1 VDTLDLV
8 IVVVA
13 VTAVFGGYRLG
24 FLARV
29 TSWIGLALGLL
40 IAARLLPAIINRV
53 QGTDPTGRLLVALL
67 VLLGGAFLGQAVGL
81 LLGIRLHASI
91 PVGALRTVDRVVG
104 GAIGL
109 LGLLVSV
116 WLLIPSMASVAGWPA
131 RQARNSSIARLI
143 DRTFPPPPNTLQALR
158 RLVGNNTFPE
168 VFSALQP
175 STNAGPVPADSGLPA
190 AVLARVTAST
200 VKVEGDACQ
209 RIQDGSGFAVAADT
223 ILTNAHVVAGE
234 SSTDVLLPSL
244 RRLPATVVA
253 FDSNRD
259 LALLH
264 VPGLGEAPLGVATG
278 SSQSFVGSKGAVFGH
293 PGGQNP
299 LRIAPAFVRQDVL
312 ALGRDL
318 YDSHDTKRDVF
329 ILAANLMP
337 GDSGGALVDAGG
349 AVVGVAFAIA
359 PDRPGTS
366 YALSAKEIR
375 TILPLAGGG
384 RVRTGPCLNEG

>member
-1 VDTLDLV
+1 
-8 IVVVA
+8 
-13 VTAVFGGYRLG
+13 
-24 FLARV
+24 
-29 TSWIGLALGLL
+29 
-40 IAARLLPAIINRV
+40 
-53 QGTDPTGRLLVALL
+53 
-67 VLLGGAFLGQAVGL
+67 
-81 LLGIRLHASI
+81 
-91 PVGALRTVDRVVG
+91 
-104 GAIGL
+104 
-109 LGLLVSV
+109 
-116 WLLIPSMASVAGWPA
+116 
-131 RQARNSSIARLI
+131 
-143 DRTFPPPPNTLQALR
+143 
-158 RLVGNNTFPE
+158 
-168 VFSALQP
+168 
-175 STNAGPVPADSGLPA
+175 
-190 AVLARVTAST
+190 
-200 VKVEGDACQ
+200 
-209 RIQDGSGFAVAADT
+209 
-223 ILTNAHVVAGE
+223 
-234 SSTDVLLPSL
+234 
-244 RRLPATVVA
+244 
-253 FDSNRD
+253 
-259 LALLH
+259 
-264 VPGLGEAPLGVATG
+264 VATG